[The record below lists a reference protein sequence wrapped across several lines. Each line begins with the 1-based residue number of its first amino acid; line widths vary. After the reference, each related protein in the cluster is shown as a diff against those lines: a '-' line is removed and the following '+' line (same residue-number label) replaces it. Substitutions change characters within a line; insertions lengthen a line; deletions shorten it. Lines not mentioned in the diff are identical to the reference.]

1 MPIPIMP
8 MNTPPPQDGVGIPQE
23 DPQYNAIDYS
33 HLSGLVRD
41 TSNKAE
47 KKVSDT
53 DASLLFRFWQEG
65 RVKKVN
71 GVESV
76 EVPERFSNSDVLRL
90 KALGFVVGDD
100 TKVVKFTER
109 AKSVINTL
117 VLSEENRFNA
127 TRVHKPYNE
136 ILAEQDKS
144 NKTIRLALDKRTE
157 K

>member
-8 MNTPPPQDGVGIPQE
+8 MSTPPPPGGSGVPQE
-23 DPQYNAIDYS
+23 RPDYS
-33 HLSGLVRD
+33 SLDYNLLSGLVRN
-41 TSNKAE
+41 NKVAVE
-47 KKVSDT
+47 KKLSDS

-65 RVKKVN
+65 RVRKAN
-71 GVESV
+71 GVETV

-117 VLSEENRFNA
+117 VLSEENSFKA

-136 ILAEQDKS
+136 ILAEQDPS
-144 NKTIRLALDKRTE
+144 NKTIRLALDK
-157 K
+157 KKQ